1 MVLNGI
7 AASWGW
13 SLVGF
18 PRAQYS
24 GQFCLISLSIIWM
37 RGTRAS
43 SVEFTDDTE
52 LGGNAELLEGGKTL
66 QKSLD
71 RLDLMVQGQSC
82 EVQQGHV
89 PGSAPGSQQ
98 PQTGLQAWGR
108 AAGKVLSG
116 KGQWHPGLCM
126 P

>member
-1 MVLNGI
+1 MVVNGV

-18 PRAQYS
+18 PRAQYW
-24 GQFCLISLSIIWM
+24 GQFCSMSLLGVL
-37 RGTRAS
+37 RGSRAS
-43 SVEFTDDTE
+43 SAEFTDDTE
-52 LGGNAELLEGGKTL
+52 LGGNADLLEGRKTL
-66 QKSLD
+66 QKGLD

-89 PGSAPGSQQ
+89 PGSAPG

-108 AAGKVLSG
+108 TAGKLLSG
-116 KGQWHPGLCM
+116 EGQWHPGLYK